1 MHPVED
7 FAAEMLDLADA
18 SAVAGVQQPATDVS
32 VAQRLAAAL
41 PDIINLESKKND
53 TDAASHSSLTH
64 SKLDMFTTSFTNII
78 ISEADHH
85 NAAAQQDHDAAG
97 RAYSLERPLIMILI
111 TSISDISRTSV
122 AR

>member
-1 MHPVED
+1 MHPIED
-7 FAAEMLDLADA
+7 CAAEMLDTADA
-18 SAVAGVQQPATDVS
+18 SAVAGVQQPDVS

-41 PDIINLESKKND
+41 PDIIDLLESNKND
-53 TDAASHSSLTH
+53 AAAPYHHSLTH
-64 SKLDMFTTSFTNII
+64 SKLDMFTTSFTNIV

-97 RAYSLERPLIMILI
+97 RAYCFQSPLIMTLI
-111 TSISDISRTSV
+111 SRLSEIVRTSV